1 MNYLKISC
9 SYVLKSTSYLGLAV
23 SEVGLD
29 LSSPAHAILPLLV
42 IIGWH
47 NQPHFTLLPTMQ
59 HLRPPTHCYLA
70 RHWCS
75 GARIAMNLVCRTSK
89 VREKTDLG
97 AWGRT
102 QAQPR
107 DWGRLSGCISQIK
120 EIREKTNFRGR
131 GVHWIFYWRRG

>member
-1 MNYLKISC
+1 MFLRSKIYKLPRPS
-9 SYVLKSTSYLGLAV
+9 L
-23 SEVGLD
+23 
-29 LSSPAHAILPLLV
+29 AHAILPLLV
-42 IIGWH
+42 IIIGWH

-107 DWGRLSGCISQIK
+107 DWGRLSGCFSQIK
-120 EIREKTNFRGR
+120 EIREKTDFRGR
-131 GVHWIFYWRRG
+131 GVHWIIY

>member
-9 SYVLKSTSYLGLAV
+9 SYVLKSTSYLGLTV

-29 LSSPAHAILPLLV
+29 LSSPAHAILPLLLI

-59 HLRPPTHCYLA
+59 HLRPPTHNYLA

-75 GARIAMNLVCRTSK
+75 GARIVMNLVCRTSK

-107 DWGRLSGCISQIK
+107 DWGRLSGCFSQIK
-120 EIREKTNFRGR
+120 EIREKTDFRGR
-131 GVHWIFYWRRG
+131 GVHWIIYG